1 MRSGRGYHRSCLN
14 LARVPEEEWQCQ
26 FCAAPPAAVGSK
38 RRLSKPPVWYKRA
51 SAPGAA
57 FERMSGDDACH
68 APAQLGNRPARQR
81 SKPDGAAVKGG
92 KGAEAKGPAA
102 KGAKVKPP
110 KVKAGCKAAAKTGK
124 EGRAAGAAGAEGP
137 EAAKQAEAPVA
148 PPPAATAP
156 GASAAAEVA
165 VAVAAA
171 AKAAKAVQAALP
183 TENFITKVARVKAE
197 LGIAEA
203 KSVREALRQANEWMG
218 LPDEGTLPAQVDALL
233 RRIYS

>member
-1 MRSGRGYHRSCLN
+1 LRSGRGYHRSCLN
-14 LARVPEEEWQCQ
+14 LAHVPDEEWQCQ

-57 FERMSGDDACH
+57 FERMSGDDDRH

-81 SKPDGAAVKGG
+81 STPDAAAVKGG
-92 KGAEAKGPAA
+92 KGVEAKGPAA

-110 KVKAGCKAAAKTGK
+110 KVKAGCKAATKVGK

-183 TENFITKVARVKAE
+183 TENFITKVARVKAL
-197 LGIAEA
+197 LGIAEG
-203 KSVREALRQANEWMG
+203 KSVREALREANEWMG
-218 LPDEGTLPAQVDALL
+218 LPGEGTLPAQVDALL
-233 RRIYS
+233 RMIYS

>member
-14 LARVPEEEWQCQ
+14 LARVPDEEWLCQ

-92 KGAEAKGPAA
+92 KGVEAKGPAA

-183 TENFITKVARVKAE
+183 TENFITKVARVKAQ
-197 LGIAEA
+197 LSIAEG
-203 KSVREALRQANEWMG
+203 KPVREALREANELMG

>member
-1 MRSGRGYHRSCLN
+1 M
-14 LARVPEEEWQCQ
+14 PDEEWQCQ

-57 FERMSGDDACH
+57 FERMSGDDDRH

-81 SKPDGAAVKGG
+81 SKPDAAAVKGG

-165 VAVAAA
+165 VAVAVAA
-171 AKAAKAVQAALP
+171 AANAASAVLAALP
-183 TENFITKVARVKAE
+183 TETFIIKVARVRAL

-203 KSVREALRQANEWMG
+203 RPVREALREANELMG
-218 LPDEGTLPAQVDALL
+218 LPGEGTLPAQVDALL
-233 RRIYS
+233 SAFYS